1 MDIMVGPS
9 VDKSTFG
16 HTVADVTR
24 LFRRVFDRRAAHL
37 GLTRAQWRALSQ
49 IERAEGTT
57 QAELA
62 EHLDLEP
69 IAVGRVIDRLV
80 QAGFVERRG
89 DPDDRRCWRL
99 HLAPKS
105 SEVMAK
111 MKRIASTL
119 REDVLAEVGDS
130 EYVQAM
136 RVLAT
141 VKSTLA
147 SLDREARPP
156 PRVRKKSTS
165 P

>member
-1 MDIMVGPS
+1 MAIMVTPT
-9 VDKSTFG
+9 VDKSAFG
-16 HTVADVTR
+16 YTVADITR

-37 GLTRAQWRALSQ
+37 GLTRAQWRALSR
-49 IERAEGTT
+49 IERAEGLT
-57 QAELA
+57 QAQLA
-62 EHLDLEP
+62 EDLDLEP

-80 QAGFVERRG
+80 QADFVERRA

-119 REDVLAEVGDS
+119 REDVLAEVGD
-130 EYVQAM
+130 EEFLRAM

-141 VKSTLA
+141 VKNTL
-147 SLDREARPP
+147 SELDREVRP
-156 PRVRKKSTS
+156 RRTRI
-165 P
+165 